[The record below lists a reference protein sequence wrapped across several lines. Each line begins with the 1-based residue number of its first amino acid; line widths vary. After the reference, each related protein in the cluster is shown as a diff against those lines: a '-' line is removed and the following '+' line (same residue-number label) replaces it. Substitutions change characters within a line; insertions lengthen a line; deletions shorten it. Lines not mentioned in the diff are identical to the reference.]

1 MDNTDRQLDMVAI
14 RYMIERHANLAFL
27 NLRRSWYRL
36 RRQLS
41 YTNAPVMQNSGELL
55 RNTDD
60 SVPDLTTTDHLERS
74 GHQFKIYA
82 STRPSGLGH
91 SRVILRESTK
101 GIIFETGFGG
111 TVVFTSWGEGLSTP
125 KLTVFTCIV
134 YFSPFVISVISAS
147 VVRTLAG
154 SGSQAIIIL
163 LVLSSLNERR
173 LRTGK
178 GLNVTSPVAG
188 QEVTLPETVFTM
200 TLNVLPG
207 SETPFGASHS
217 TRNEF
222 DVIKSLSKVTFNG
235 RKGTVYQN
243 KKINIQK

>member
-1 MDNTDRQLDMVAI
+1 M
-14 RYMIERHANLAFL
+14 
-27 NLRRSWYRL
+27 
-36 RRQLS
+36 
-41 YTNAPVMQNSGELL
+41 
-55 RNTDD
+55 
-60 SVPDLTTTDHLERS
+60 
-74 GHQFKIYA
+74 YA

-91 SRVILRESTK
+91 SRVMLRESTK

-111 TVVFTSWGEGLSTP
+111 TVVFTSCGDGLSTP

-134 YFSPFVISVISAS
+134 YFSPLVISVISAS

-178 GLNVTSPVAG
+178 GRNVTSPVAG
-188 QEVTLPETVFTM
+188 QEVTLPETVFTI

-207 SETPFGASHS
+207 SGISDQSGQEVGQT
-217 TRNEF
+217 
-222 DVIKSLSKVTFNG
+222 I
-235 RKGTVYQN
+235 
-243 KKINIQK
+243 KKIIINRQSLGVAIVTKPKPESYFVSNHRYGNTCRIRK